1 MDAFLSM
8 RFFQGKC
15 RFPRFF
21 FYFCFVKRRQVV
33 SRRRKPAYGCPAR
46 FTLSLRIDIKNL
58 YAMNKP
64 ILKKADDLRQLYI
77 NLNNVGALYREG
89 EGGDFY
95 IPLYERKL
103 KELKTALA
111 IDPYAP
117 DCFYIYGQ
125 PGSGKST
132 ALNYF
137 ADPALQADYE
147 IILIKGREL
156 FDLQDVD
163 ILDVLL
169 MFALDLLALLKDKS
183 LFQHTLDKIY
193 RRYVEHEELILESEK
208 KTVFK
213 GAAEIRLGVTLAGL
227 LKLFGME
234 APATLKSEYHLEK
247 NKRELC
253 RKFFSVGKSDFLGL
267 VNQMIGRY
275 AEENGGRRILAVFDD
290 LEKIV
295 NPAQVH
301 ALFIENRN
309 YLTELQCK
317 KIIITPVSLA
327 LDVRF
332 LHDVK
337 ECFLGL
343 KIKEHT
349 GCATSPA
356 RLGEDY
362 RLLYDIAYQRVARR
376 ELYAPG
382 VIEKAIWYS
391 GGNIRQ
397 FIRLLGEACL
407 HSYMYEGRTISTED
421 MDVAVSK
428 LKKNMQPALMNNRRL
443 LLLLKSVGERRSA
456 ATGDHEM
463 LATALSSLF
472 VFIYQNGNWW
482 SSVNPLLEQSVRLY
496 LEEE

>member
-1 MDAFLSM
+1 
-8 RFFQGKC
+8 
-15 RFPRFF
+15 
-21 FYFCFVKRRQVV
+21 
-33 SRRRKPAYGCPAR
+33 
-46 FTLSLRIDIKNL
+46 
-58 YAMNKP
+58 MNKP

-89 EGGDFY
+89 DGGDFY

-163 ILDVLL
+163 IVDVLL

-183 LFQHTLDKIY
+183 LFQQTLDKIY

-234 APATLKSEYHLEK
+234 APTTLKSEYHLEK

-295 NPAQVH
+295 NPAQVQ

-349 GCATSPA
+349 DSATSPA
-356 RLGEDY
+356 GLGEDY
-362 RLLYDIAYQRVARR
+362 RLLCEIAYQRVARR

-407 HSYMYEGRTISTED
+407 HSYMYEGCSISAED
-421 MDVAVSK
+421 MDIAVSK

>member
-1 MDAFLSM
+1 
-8 RFFQGKC
+8 
-15 RFPRFF
+15 
-21 FYFCFVKRRQVV
+21 
-33 SRRRKPAYGCPAR
+33 
-46 FTLSLRIDIKNL
+46 
-58 YAMNKP
+58 MNKP
-64 ILKKADDLRQLYI
+64 ILKKADDLAQLYI

-95 IPLYERKL
+95 IPLYDRKL
-103 KELKTALA
+103 KELKTALS

-137 ADPALQADYE
+137 ADAALQADYE

-163 ILDVLL
+163 IIDVLL

-183 LFQHTLDKIY
+183 LFQTALDKIY
-193 RRYVEHEELILESEK
+193 RQYIEHEELIWESEK
-208 KTVFK
+208 KSVFK
-213 GAAEIRLGVTLAGL
+213 GTAEIRLGVTLAGL
-227 LKLFGME
+227 LKLFGMD
-234 APATLKSEYHLEK
+234 APTSLKSEYHLEK

-253 RKFFSVGKSDFLGL
+253 RKFFSIGKSDFLRL
-267 VNQMIGRY
+267 VNRMIARY
-275 AEENGGRRILAVFDD
+275 AQENQGRRILAVFDD

-295 NPAQVH
+295 SPAQVQ

-309 YLTELQCK
+309 CLTELQCK
-317 KIIITPVSLA
+317 KILITPVSLA

-349 GCATSPA
+349 AEGNLSAT
-356 RLGEDY
+356 LGEDCG
-362 RLLYDIAYQRVARR
+362 LLYEIAYKRVARR
-376 ELYAPG
+376 ELYEPG

-397 FIRLLGEACL
+397 FIRLLAEACL
-407 HSYMYEGRTISTED
+407 HSYMYEGRSISPDD
-421 MDVAVSK
+421 MDTAISK

-443 LLLLKSVGERRSA
+443 LLLLKAVGERRSGTA
-456 ATGDHEM
+456 DDSDM

-482 SSVNPLLEQSVRLY
+482 SSVNPLLEHSIQLY
-496 LEEE
+496 LDEE